1 MNLAF
6 EVTELHRRLANMV
19 LLAKV
24 IEADYSG
31 SIPKA
36 KVVVGEITSAWLP
49 MLVSR
54 AGNDRSWWP
63 LEIGEQ
69 VVVLS
74 PSGELTQGVVLGSI
88 NQQSIPANG
97 NSADHHRIT
106 YSDGAVIE
114 YDRKAHHLKAVLPN
128 GASTQLI
135 SEGGV
140 EIVGDVFVAGNIT
153 ATQDI
158 KDHTRSMQADRDIY
172 NAHTHSGIKS
182 GPGSTAPPNQSQ

>member
-24 IEADYSG
+24 IEADYSD

-49 MLVSR
+49 MMVNR

-63 LEIGEQ
+63 LEMGEQ

-88 NQQSIPANG
+88 NQQSLPANG

-114 YDRKAHHLKAVLPN
+114 YDRKAHHLKAVLPG
-128 GASTQLI
+128 GATTELVSD
-135 SEGGV
+135 GGV
-140 EIVGDVFVAGNIT
+140 KITGDVEVVGNIT
-153 ATQDI
+153 ATKDI
-158 KDHTRSMQADRDIY
+158 TDKTRSMQADRDIY
-172 NAHTHSGIKS
+172 NAHTHSGVRT
-182 GPGSTAPPNQSQ
+182 GPGITAVPNQSQ

>member
-24 IEADYSG
+24 IEVDYNG

-49 MLVSR
+49 MMVSR

-97 NSADHHRIT
+97 NSAGNHRIT

-114 YDRKAHHLKAVLPN
+114 YDRKAHYLKAVLPS
-128 GASTQLI
+128 GATTELVSD
-135 SEGGV
+135 GGV
-140 EIVGDVFVAGNIT
+140 KITGDVEVVGNIT
-153 ATQDI
+153 ATKDI
-158 KDHTRSMQADRDIY
+158 TDKTRSMQADRDIY
-172 NAHTHSGIKS
+172 NAHTHSGVRT
-182 GPGSTAPPNQSQ
+182 GPGVTAVPNQSQ